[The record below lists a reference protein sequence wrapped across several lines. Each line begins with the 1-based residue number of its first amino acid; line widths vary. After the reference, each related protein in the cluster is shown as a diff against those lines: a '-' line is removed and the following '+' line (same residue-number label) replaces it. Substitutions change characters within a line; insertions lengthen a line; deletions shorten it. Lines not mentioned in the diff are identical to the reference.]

1 MCYTKSKRELLVSF
15 AKRSEIFL
23 YVLKVDWGSSLI
35 FGDALYSG
43 LYGN

>member
-1 MCYTKSKRELLVSF
+1 MCYTNSKHDLLVSF
-15 AKRSEIFL
+15 AKSSEIFL
-23 YVLKVDWGSSLI
+23 YVLKVEWASFLI